1 MRSLVVKPL
10 NKIGKKIMEIDRY
23 ATEMHNP
30 EVTLPAGSGN
40 TPYTNYRLMGALAA
54 MAKEIDPKSIEDFVR
69 KKGMPGFSPTQ
80 GHVPAAVPFLGH
92 ALEAM
97 RRGEMNTTLLVAK
110 GSLFLG
116 RMSQLSDGMSLLLE
130 RNPQAPK

>member
-1 MRSLVVKPL
+1 MGPL
-10 NKIGKKIMEIDRY
+10 GKAGYRLTDVDRY

-40 TPYTNYRLMGALAA
+40 TPYTNYKIMAA
-54 MAKEIDPKSIEDFVR
+54 MAAMEKEIDPRAIEDFV
-69 KKGMPGFSPTQ
+69 KEKGMPGFSPTQ
-80 GHVPAAVPFLGH
+80 GHVPAAVPFVGH

-97 RRGEMNTTLLVAK
+97 RRGEIKSVLFVAK

-116 RMSQLSDGMSLLLE
+116 RMSQLSDGMSFLLE
-130 RNPQAPK
+130 KNPRTIQP